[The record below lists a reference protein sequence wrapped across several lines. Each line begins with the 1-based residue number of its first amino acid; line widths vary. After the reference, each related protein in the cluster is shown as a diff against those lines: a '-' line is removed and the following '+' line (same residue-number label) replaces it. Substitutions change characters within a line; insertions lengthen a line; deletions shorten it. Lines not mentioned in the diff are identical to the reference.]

1 MGVGMSLDLHL
12 VFNHWILLLGIV
24 FLLYWVKLV
33 LFILLPELP
42 VLTIENP

>member
-24 FLLYWVKLV
+24 FFIYLEKPV

-42 VLTIENP
+42 VLIIEKP